1 MNPVVPDKDSI
12 IECDRLP
19 EFEEIEINGSH
30 DVKSCEDDTSG
41 AGPGG
46 CDSSQW

>member
-1 MNPVVPDKDSI
+1 MKYCVKSIMNPVVPDKDSI

-30 DVKSCEDDTSG
+30 DVQVEINSV
-41 AGPGG
+41 
-46 CDSSQW
+46 